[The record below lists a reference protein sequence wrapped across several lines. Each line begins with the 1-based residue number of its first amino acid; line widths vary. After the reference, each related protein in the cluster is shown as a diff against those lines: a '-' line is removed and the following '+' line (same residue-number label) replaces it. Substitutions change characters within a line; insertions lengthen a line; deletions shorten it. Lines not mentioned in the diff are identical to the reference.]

1 MYAKNTTITL
11 PYIYNKSKFEFDSF
25 KAMEMAKQYSHL
37 NDLVFVLSKA
47 NYNSSSSPQL
57 KRT

>member
-11 PYIYNKSKFEFDSF
+11 PYRYKSKFEFDSYI
-25 KAMEMAKQYSHL
+25 AMEMAKQYSHL
-37 NDLVFVLSKA
+37 KDLVFVLSKA
-47 NYNSSSSPQL
+47 NFKSSSSPQL